1 MSSDTLQQQ
10 LIKYLADAHSIE
22 EQALQQLKKAPDIA
36 GDPTIATAFSEHL
49 AEPERHES
57 LTRERL
63 EGLGASPSTFKD
75 LVMKV
80 GGEGFVWFA
89 RSQPDSTGKLV
100 NHAYSYEALELGSYE
115 MLLRVAMRAG
125 DHETARIA
133 REIRDDE
140 REMRDRL
147 GASFDQSVAASLREQ
162 DPDDMEKQLV
172 KYLADAHALENQAI
186 GLLESGPKMVE
197 VPEFEQV
204 MAQHLVETRDHQR
217 MVEARLEAH
226 GESPSKLKDVAMK
239 AGALNWGGFF
249 AAHPDTPG
257 KLNVFAFAFEH
268 LEIAGYEQLKRV
280 AERAGDSETVQV
292 AESILAEERAAAAK
306 LESLFDQTCQA
317 SLEAVGVETTA

>member
-1 MSSDTLQQQ
+1 MPSDNLQQQ

-22 EQALQQLKKAPDIA
+22 EQALQQLKQAPDIA
-36 GDPTIATAFSEHL
+36 GDAKIAAAFEQHL
-49 AEPERHES
+49 VETERHEK

-63 EGLGASPSTFKD
+63 EALGASPSSFKD
-75 LVMKV
+75 LVMKA
-80 GGEGFVWFA
+80 GGQGFVWFA
-89 RSQPDSTGKLV
+89 KSQPDSTGKLV

-147 GASFDQSVAASLREQ
+147 GTLFDESVGTSLQEQ
-162 DPDDMEKQLV
+162 NRDDLDKQLV
-172 KYLADAHALENQAI
+172 KYLTDAHAIENQAI
-186 GLLESGPKMVE
+186 GLLENGPKMVE
-197 VPEFEQV
+197 VPELEQV

-217 MVEARLEAH
+217 LIEQRLEAH
-226 GESPSKLKDVAMK
+226 GETPSKLKDFAMK

-257 KLNVFAFAFEH
+257 KLDVFAFAFEH

-280 AERAGDSETVQV
+280 AERAGDVETAKV
-292 AESILAEERAAAAK
+292 AERILGEEREAAGK
-306 LESLFDQTCQA
+306 LEALFDVTAEA

>member
-1 MSSDTLQQQ
+1 MSGNEQ

-22 EQALQQLKKAPDIA
+22 EQALQQMKQAPHLA
-36 GDPTIATAFSEHL
+36 GDPALADAFEQHL
-49 AEPERHES
+49 VETERHES

-63 EGLGASPSTFKD
+63 EALGASPSKFKD
-75 LVMKV
+75 LVMKA

-115 MLLRVAMRAG
+115 MLVRVALRAG

-140 REMRDRL
+140 RRMRDRL
-147 GASFDQSVAASLREQ
+147 GASFDESVATSLREQ
-162 DPDDMEKQLV
+162 DPDDLEKQLV
-172 KYLADAHALENQAI
+172 KYLTDAHAIENQAI
-186 GLLESGPKMVE
+186 GLLENGPKMIE
-197 VPEFEQV
+197 VPELEQL

-217 MVEARLEAH
+217 TVAARLEAH
-226 GESPSKLKDVAMK
+226 GESPSKLKDAAMK
-239 AGALNWGGFF
+239 LGALNWGGFF

-257 KLNVFAFAFEH
+257 KLDVFAFAFEH

-280 AERAGDSETVQV
+280 AERAGDMQTVQA
-292 AESILAEERAAAAK
+292 AEGILAEERAAARK
-306 LESLFDQTCQA
+306 LEALFDRTAEA
-317 SLEAVGVETTA
+317 SLEAVGVETTSG

>member
-1 MSSDTLQQQ
+1 MTSDTLQQQ

-22 EQALQQLKKAPDIA
+22 EQALQQLRKAPDIA
-36 GDPTIATAFSEHL
+36 GDEKIATAFRDHL
-49 AEPERHES
+49 AETERHES

-63 EGLGASPSTFKD
+63 EALGASPSTFKD

-140 REMRDRL
+140 RGMRDRL
-147 GASFDQSVAASLREQ
+147 GASFDESVATSLREQ
-162 DPDDMEKQLV
+162 DPDDLEKQLV
-172 KYLADAHALENQAI
+172 KYLADAHAIENQAI
-186 GLLESGPKMVE
+186 GLLENGPKMVAA
-197 VPEFEQV
+197 PELEQV

-217 MVEARLEAH
+217 LIEARLEAH
-226 GESPSKLKDVAMK
+226 GESPSKLKDIAMK
-239 AGALNWGGFF
+239 AGALNWSGFF

-257 KLNVFAFAFEH
+257 KLDVFAFAFEH

-280 AERAGDSETVQV
+280 AERAGDTETVQV
-292 AESILAEERAAAAK
+292 AERILGEERAAATK
-306 LESLFDQTCQA
+306 LEGLFDQTCEA

>member
-36 GDPTIATAFSEHL
+36 GDPAIATAFSEHL
-49 AEPERHES
+49 AETERHET

-75 LVMKV
+75 LVMKA
-80 GGEGFVWFA
+80 GGQGFVWFA
-89 RSQPDSTGKLV
+89 KSQPDSTGKLV

-147 GASFDQSVAASLREQ
+147 GASFDQSVATSLREQ

-186 GLLESGPKMVE
+186 GLLENGPKMVE
-197 VPEFEQV
+197 VPELEQV

-226 GESPSKLKDVAMK
+226 GESPSKLKDAAMK

-257 KLNVFAFAFEH
+257 KLTVFAFAFEH

-280 AERAGDSETVQV
+280 AERADDTETVQV

-306 LESLFDQTCQA
+306 LESLFDQTCEA